1 MLRPA
6 SSARS
11 TSRLASSARLAR
23 ALVISALAAACGGPA
38 PPTSPSPSP
47 SSPAA
52 PAAPVAPDPQVAAAI
67 AGLDQSLAARPTDG
81 VLLFLRAAMAVQASA
96 PADALRFLER
106 LDAAGWSIALSPQDF
121 APIAED
127 PRYRALAGRI
137 AARDAPVHRS
147 TDAFTIPGPEL
158 IPEGIDVDPAT
169 GTFYVGSIRQRTIV
183 SIPAGGGP
191 ARPFVPPRRDGLMS
205 VIGLRVD
212 PARGLLWAASNGAES
227 MERYTPADRG
237 VHAVYAFA
245 LADGSLRR
253 RIALPAP
260 PAGERHLLN
269 DFAIAP
275 DGAVFV
281 TDSEAGALH
290 RIPPDRDTLI
300 AVVPPRSFFYPNGL
314 AHAPTGQLYVA
325 HATGIALVDP
335 ATGSL
340 TRLEAPPTVPLGGID
355 GLVLHGRA
363 LVAVQNGL
371 GRSRLVRIEL
381 DDTGRRAVSLTVLE
395 NDPRALE
402 LPTTTAIYRDHA
414 YTIGNSQLDALTP
427 SGLRPGRP
435 LRDPRIVR
443 TPL

>member
-1 MLRPA
+1 M
-6 SSARS
+6 
-11 TSRLASSARLAR
+11 
-23 ALVISALAAACGGPA
+23 
-38 PPTSPSPSP
+38 
-47 SSPAA
+47 
-52 PAAPVAPDPQVAAAI
+52 I

-81 VLLFLRAAMAVQASA
+81 VLLYFRAAMAVQAGA

-121 APIAED
+121 ASIAED
-127 PRYRALAGRI
+127 PRYRAVADRI
-137 AARDAPVHRS
+137 ADRDAPVHRS
-147 TDAFTIPGPEL
+147 TDAFTLPGPEL
-158 IPEGIDVDPAT
+158 IPEGIAVDPAT

-183 SIPAGGGP
+183 AIRAGG
-191 ARPFVPPRRDGLMS
+191 AATPFVPPRKDGLMA

-212 PARGLLWAASNGAES
+212 PVRRLLWAASNGAES

-245 LADGSLRR
+245 LADGALRR
-253 RIALPAP
+253 RIVLPTP
-260 PAGERHLLN
+260 LAGERHLLN
-269 DFAIAP
+269 DFALAP
-275 DGAVFV
+275 DGTVFV
-281 TDSEAGALH
+281 TDSEAGTLH
-290 RIPPDRDTLI
+290 RISPGGDNLV
-300 AVVPPRSFFYPNGL
+300 AVVPPRSFFYPNGI
-314 AHAPTGQLYVA
+314 ARTPTGQLYVA

-335 ATGSL
+335 ATGSIA
-340 TRLEAPPTVPLGGID
+340 RLEAPPTVPLGGID

-371 GRSRLVRIEL
+371 GRPRLVRLDL

-402 LPTTTAIYRDHA
+402 LPTTTAIYKDHA

-427 SGLRPGRP
+427 NGLRPGRP
-435 LRDPRIVR
+435 LRDPRILR